1 MSPGEG
7 VVSILLE
14 GRLIGGRL
22 LEGDCANKVRTLIK
36 KPIEKRPI
44 GRITTPPL
52 RDRWKERETSVM
64 QSGRD
69 GQRNL
74 KLAEPRNFVC
84 EAGAGSQE
92 YNEVLNAA
100 DGDVATKVATTSGQ
114 RPDSCDVGE

>member
-1 MSPGEG
+1 
-7 VVSILLE
+7 
-14 GRLIGGRL
+14 
-22 LEGDCANKVRTLIK
+22 
-36 KPIEKRPI
+36 
-44 GRITTPPL
+44 
-52 RDRWKERETSVM
+52 M